1 MIRILLAFLVVF
13 GMFFFGINAVRE
25 MTGRDRWAL
34 TKLLTYSL
42 ACAILTSAT
51 LIMLVILF

>member
-1 MIRILLAFLVVF
+1 MIRILLVALIVF
-13 GMFFFGINAVRE
+13 GMYFIGIRAIRE

-42 ACAILTSAT
+42 ACAILTFAT
-51 LIMLVILF
+51 LVTIVIIF

>member
-1 MIRILLAFLVVF
+1 MIRILLAFLIVF
-13 GMFFFGINAVRE
+13 SMFFLGINAVRE